1 LTPDTTARFR
11 PWLWLLA
18 LGLCG
23 LLGFFLIHRAYY
35 LSPLLEQAEDA
46 RHPGL
51 RSSGRAGLVF
61 GLAGTVLILMNLTY
75 LVRRR
80 LVHWRWPGS
89 LRTWMD
95 FHVAS
100 GLLAAACILL
110 HSCLGVRSA
119 LGVVAIAAF
128 GIVVLAGIIGR
139 YLYAHVPRSI
149 EGRELE
155 LDEVR
160 SRFDHLLGH
169 LRGLGVE
176 LKLEPPAERE
186 QRLPRTR
193 VRTFFALVFGSRA
206 FRQQYRERRRH
217 LLALDLAPETR
228 GEALP
233 ALRRLFHVRQSLQR
247 YHELRNLM
255 ASWRFLHRWLA
266 LVMIGTV
273 VFHVALAVLYGNL
286 WILGGRG

>member
-1 LTPDTTARFR
+1 LKPDETRRFR
-11 PWLWLLA
+11 PWFIVLA
-18 LGLCG
+18 LGLGG
-23 LLGFFLIHRAYY
+23 LLALFLLHREYY
-35 LSPLLEQAEDA
+35 LAPLLDQAADA
-46 RHPGL
+46 RHAAL
-51 RSSGRAGLVF
+51 RSSGRAGLLL
-61 GLAGTVLILMNLTY
+61 GLIGTALILMNLTY

-80 LVHWRWPGS
+80 LIRWRWPGS
-89 LRTWMD
+89 LRSWMD

-100 GLLAAACILL
+100 GLLGAGCIVL

-119 LGVVAIAAF
+119 LGVVAVGAF
-128 GIVVLAGIIGR
+128 GIVVLAGLIGR

-160 SRFDHLLGH
+160 SRFDHLLDH

-176 LKLEPPAERE
+176 LALDPPARE
-186 QRLPRTR
+186 DPRPPQTRLS
-193 VRTFFALVFGSRA
+193 TFLALVFGSRG
-206 FRQQYRERRRH
+206 FRRQYRDRRRD

-228 GEALP
+228 GQALP

-273 VFHVALAVLYGNL
+273 VFHVILAVLYGNL